1 MDKEY
6 EEETI
11 DRIIEFLSNYN
22 FINDNEYV
30 ERYLK
35 EKLKT
40 YGYKYVY
47 NKLIQ
52 KGIDRNIIEKVYE
65 NSNKEEEETGA
76 YELARNKYKSLIKN
90 EETYLKAYRKL
101 YDFLMRKGYSS
112 NLVKSIV
119 ESVCNKEDFLTD
131 ENDNKMKD
139 MAKKK
144 YLKVRDKN
152 KTMTYLISKGYDF
165 DKVKEVV
172 NDLANER

>member
-1 MDKEY
+1 
-6 EEETI
+6 
-11 DRIIEFLSNYN
+11 
-22 FINDNEYV
+22 
-30 ERYLK
+30 
-35 EKLKT
+35 
-40 YGYKYVY
+40 
-47 NKLIQ
+47 
-52 KGIDRNIIEKVYE
+52 
-65 NSNKEEEETGA
+65 
-76 YELARNKYKSLIKN
+76 
-90 EETYLKAYRKL
+90 
-101 YDFLMRKGYSS
+101 MRKGYSS

-144 YLKVRDKN
+144 YLKVKDKN